1 MTVSSGAQTKENPT
15 PGQTGGTTLWGYAR
29 MWPTPR
35 AMEIPTGKNAQGGV
49 GLTSA
54 VQMWPTPTSRDHKD
68 TGDCKKVPVNSL
80 LGRAVEPSIQHGSL
94 NPTWVE
100 WLMGFPAEWTDLEP
114 SETP

>member
-1 MTVSSGAQTKENPT
+1 MPRTDESGCGLLPTMTVSSGAQTKENPT

-29 MWPTPR
+29 MWPTT
-35 AMEIPTGKNAQGGV
+35 I
-49 GLTSA
+49 
-54 VQMWPTPTSRDHKD
+54 SRDHKD